1 MFMDKIFSHGINGV
15 LFKKKEAYVMRIIS
29 TFPCRDLV
37 IHLHNGV
44 IVACLLAEGFVFYLL
59 QVQNTLL
66 SALQREELV
75 KIHLAPLSALKH

>member
-1 MFMDKIFSHGINGV
+1 MS
-15 LFKKKEAYVMRIIS
+15 ERIIS
-29 TFPCRDLV
+29 TFPWRDLV

-44 IVACLLAEGFVFYLL
+44 MVVFLLAEEFVFYPL
-59 QVQNTLL
+59 QVQNTLT